1 MVMKRN
7 IAWFLAIVALVG
19 FPAWA
24 LWQAS
29 ADAAAQRQVHGFVC
43 GMPTLAIY
51 FLALIGSSLLSVAA
65 LSLAVP
71 VYRALPKPR
80 PRSRAFELL
89 VFAIP
94 LFAAAIM
101 VLWLWALTA
110 KV

>member
-1 MVMKRN
+1 MKRE
-7 IAWFLAIVALVG
+7 IAWLLAVVALVG
-19 FPAWA
+19 MPAWA
-24 LWQAS
+24 TWQAS
-29 ADAAAQRQVHGFVC
+29 ADAAAQKQIHGFVC

-51 FLALIGSSLLSVAA
+51 FLALIGSCVLSVVA

-71 VYRALPKPR
+71 AYRALSQPR
-80 PRSRAFELL
+80 PRSRILELF

-101 VLWLWALTA
+101 ATWLWTLTS